1 MMDSIFIS
9 SLIKIV
15 LKYLHCAINNEV
27 IENKA
32 VFKPHQRN
40 EILIFVLE
48 IFVLMFV
55 GAVCNSNSAPY
66 PPTDLNCPTSSA
78 CFQCFHPKAPV
89 FIRPVCETA
98 GERREE

>member
-1 MMDSIFIS
+1 MMDSVFIS

-40 EILIFVLE
+40 EILIFSP
-48 IFVLMFV
+48 
-55 GAVCNSNSAPY
+55 SNFRLDA
-66 PPTDLNCPTSSA
+66 
-78 CFQCFHPKAPV
+78 
-89 FIRPVCETA
+89 
-98 GERREE
+98 RRSCL